1 MITKNG
7 LETFSGPK
15 TFFLAWMLLRGKSNF
30 EHDLIESVQ
39 LILITEE
46 KVMKHVSS
54 AWLINICFVLTCRQ
68 YLEPFWNYYKSC
80 ILSILKMYVCC
91 FCRLSCGYFS
101 FILSSADI
109 KAQKNIMHR
118 RQIIDTTLLKCYL
131 QVSERKARGLK
142 LSISY
147 CFQNLPSFLIIHSS
161 SFSPHAWSSQNITSQ
176 WSFYQ
181 LFFTA

>member
-15 TFFLAWMLLRGKSNF
+15 TFFVALILLKGKSNF
-30 EHDLIESVQ
+30 EYDLIESVQ

-46 KVMKHVSS
+46 KAMKHVSS
-54 AWLINICFVLTCRQ
+54 AWLINICFVLRCRYSILKLQ
-68 YLEPFWNYYKSC
+68 CSC
-80 ILSILKMYVCC
+80 ISSILKMYVCC

-131 QVSERKARGLK
+131 QVSERKARGRLK
-142 LSISY
+142 LSIS
-147 CFQNLPSFLIIHSS
+147 CCLQNLPSFL
-161 SFSPHAWSSQNITSQ
+161 
-176 WSFYQ
+176 
-181 LFFTA
+181 